1 MLLPTTL
8 LRHETAAGPH
18 YDWLIVPP
26 GGRLGPRGALWTA
39 RVDRHWDTW
48 DQLGRLS
55 LTALPPHRRRY
66 LSWQGPLTGG
76 RGHVYTA
83 GQAAAEPSLWA
94 ENRIELTL
102 HRPGAAEIKLCLEHL
117 ADARWRAVVRRL

>member
-8 LRHETAAGPH
+8 LRHETPAGPH

-26 GGRLGPRGALWTA
+26 DGLHDPAGALWTA
-39 RVDRHWDTW
+39 RVDHHWNDW

-55 LTALPPHRRRY
+55 LTPLPPHRRRY
-66 LSWQGPLTGG
+66 LNWQGTLTGG

-83 GQAAAEPSLWA
+83 ARA
-94 ENRIELTL
+94 TL
-102 HRPGAAEIKLCLEHL
+102 HPRRWTSTRIDLLLYRPEAL
-117 ADARWRAVVRRL
+117 AIALRLDRISATHWRAAVGER